1 MRVSGPV
8 QAAVMEMG
16 TRMKM
21 QGTKRSGK
29 PWTSLGAPSM
39 EVCFCRLQ
47 TLSVSCEGKVGLVSA
62 LETPGWAMRDA
73 STAPPAA
80 PRNAQF
86 SSMPHGPHQSNAKTI
101 DGQNRE
107 NVMENAMHM

>member
-73 STAPPAA
+73 STAPPQGTRNLA
-80 PRNAQF
+80 PCHTDLISRT
-86 SSMPHGPHQSNAKTI
+86 PKPLTGKTA
-101 DGQNRE
+101 R
-107 NVMENAMHM
+107 M